1 MIPISYQLAV
11 RQADPLAAETF
22 PPGAPPLTSAGRSL
36 IAACAVMMALTAVWT
51 AMRIVSRHIR
61 KIDYQIEDYFYFI
74 GQVLYAACLG
84 FIKLSIVIMI
94 QRIFRTAGRWFRIA
108 TWVAA
113 SICVCWMLYT
123 MLIGFLI
130 CLPVQS
136 AWGAAVPERCG
147 NHITAYAAV
156 AIIDIV
162 SEVIIVLLPMKLVYD
177 LQMNKAHKIG
187 LVAVFGAGIVTI
199 TFSCV
204 RLYYVYNID
213 FDNITRSYAE
223 ASISSI
229 LQSGIAVMIASS
241 PLLRPVFDRTA
252 KLFGLS
258 LSSSRKTTAGNVNS
272 SRSRTHGAGTSHIS
286 GSHSRAAG
294 FKQMSES
301 EEHLAWELQAMDKK
315 PNYRQ
320 RTTVQATR
328 LSDDSDEVQNGRTIT
343 IETSIERRA

>member
-1 MIPISYQLAV
+1 MSQLHQTHINHYLRIA
-11 RQADPLAAETF
+11 LAT
-22 PPGAPPLTSAGRSL
+22 
-36 IAACAVMMALTAVWT
+36 
-51 AMRIVSRHIR
+51 
-61 KIDYQIEDYFYFI
+61 
-74 GQVLYAACLG
+74 QVLYAACLG

-94 QRIFRTAGRWFRIA
+94 QRIFRTAGKWFRLA
-108 TWVAA
+108 TWMAA

-187 LVAVFGAGIVTI
+187 LVSVLGAGIVTI

-258 LSSSRKTTAGNVNS
+258 LSSSRKTTTGNMNS
-272 SRSRTHGAGTSHIS
+272 SRSRTHGGGTSHIS

-315 PNYRQ
+315 PSYRQ

-343 IETSIERRA
+343 IKTSIKRRA